1 MTDEP
6 NSNRA
11 PDAALDVTAE
21 SDVLA
26 FFYCDSVSALQRL
39 RDDAAR
45 LAGFADR
52 LGRLV
57 REAGV
62 AATAT
67 HRREFHHAVR
77 AFGRTSDLTGR
88 LIGCLDMDAT

>member
-1 MTDEP
+1 MSHE
-6 NSNRA
+6 SNGA
-11 PDAALDVTAE
+11 EGQTAE

-26 FFYCDSVSALQRL
+26 FFYADAVSAIQRL

-62 AATAT
+62 AATAV

-77 AFGRTSDLTGR
+77 AFGRTSDLTWR
-88 LIGCLDMDAT
+88 LIGCLDMDAA